1 MPTILQI
8 NVVANWGST
17 GRIAEQL
24 GKAVIK
30 EGWSSY
36 IAYGRYDAKSESN
49 LVRIG
54 SSFESRIHYHLSKIT
69 DRHGLFSSLATWRF
83 IRKVKAIKPDIVHLH
98 NIHGSYLNYRL
109 LFKYLKKSDIPVV
122 WTFHD
127 CWPIT
132 GHCTHFVSA
141 DCQKWQTQ
149 CHHCPLLGVYP
160 RAKVDNSRSNYRLK
174 KKVFTSL
181 QDKLNIVSVSQWL
194 ADTVAQSFFIE
205 SDVRQHMIYNG
216 VDTSVFS
223 PQLSA
228 TKAQLGLPDKKI
240 LIAVASSWTLQ
251 KGLKDLFELS
261 TMFPDGYQLVI
272 IGLHPKQIEELPSNI
287 IGLPCIDS
295 VEQLARYYSVAD
307 VVLNLSRAETF
318 GLTTVEGLS
327 CGTPSIVYNATASP
341 ELVRGEKVGR
351 IIEQRDLPGVVNAVE
366 ELCAENREE
375 MRKRCREY
383 AVAHFDK
390 DMNYKRYIDL
400 YKQLLNK

>member
-8 NVVANWGST
+8 NVTANVGST

-24 GKAVIK
+24 GKAAMA

-36 IAYGRYDAKSESN
+36 IAYGRYSAQSESN

-54 SSFESRIHYHLSKIT
+54 SPLETRIHYHLSKLL
-69 DRHGLFSSLATWRF
+69 DRHGLFSSIATLRF
-83 IRKVKAIKPDIVHLH
+83 IRQIKKIKPDIIHLH
-98 NIHGSYLNYRL
+98 NIHGSYLNYLL
-109 LFKYLKKSDIPVV
+109 LFNYLKRSAMPVV

-132 GHCTHFVSA
+132 GHCAHFASA
-141 DCQKWQTQ
+141 DCQKWQTL
-149 CHHCPLLGVYP
+149 CHHCPLLDVYP

-194 ADTVAQSFFIE
+194 ADIVAQSFFIE

-240 LIAVASSWTLQ
+240 LLAVASSWTPE
-251 KGLKDLFELS
+251 KGLGHLFELS
-261 TMFPDGYQLVI
+261 TMLSDDYQLVI
-272 IGLHPKQIEELPSNI
+272 IGLSPMQIEELPSNI
-287 IGLPCIDS
+287 IGLPCTES

-307 VVLNLSRAETF
+307 VVLNLSGAETF

-341 ELVRGEKVGR
+341 ELIRNEKVGR
-351 IIEQRDLPGVVNAVE
+351 VIKLGDLQGVISAIE
-366 ELCAENREE
+366 ELRSEDRDE
-375 MRKRCREY
+375 MRRCCREY

-390 DMNYKRYIDL
+390 DMNYKKYIDL
-400 YKQLLNK
+400 YKQLINR

>member
-1 MPTILQI
+1 MPIILQI

-17 GRIAEQL
+17 GRIAEQI
-24 GKAVIK
+24 GKAAMA

-194 ADTVAQSFFIE
+194 ADIVAQSFFIE

-251 KGLKDLFELS
+251 KGLNDLFELS

-272 IGLHPKQIEELPSNI
+272 IGLNPKQIEELPSNI
-287 IGLPCIDS
+287 IGHPCTES

-351 IIEQRDLPGVVNAVE
+351 IIELGDLQGVVDAVE
-366 ELCAENREE
+366 ELCAEDREE

-383 AVAHFDK
+383 AVTHFDK
-390 DMNYKRYIDL
+390 EMNHKRYIDL

>member
-8 NVVANWGST
+8 NVTANVGST

-24 GKAVIK
+24 GKAAMA

-36 IAYGRYDAKSESN
+36 IAYGRYSAQSESN

-54 SSFESRIHYHLSKIT
+54 SPLETRIHYRLSKLL
-69 DRHGLFSSLATWRF
+69 DRHGLFSSIATLRF
-83 IRKVKAIKPDIVHLH
+83 IRQIKKIKPDIIHLH
-98 NIHGSYLNYRL
+98 NIHGSYLNYLL
-109 LFKYLKKSDIPVV
+109 LFNYLKRSAMPVV

-132 GHCTHFVSA
+132 GHCAHFASA
-141 DCQKWQTQ
+141 DCQKWQTL

-181 QDKLNIVSVSQWL
+181 QDNLNIVTVSQWL
-194 ADTVAQSFFIE
+194 ASVVAESFFAKGNA
-205 SDVRQHMIYNG
+205 RQHMIYNG

-223 PQLSA
+223 PQLSV
-228 TKAQLGLPDKKI
+228 TKVQLGLPDKKI
-240 LIAVASSWTLQ
+240 LLAVASSWTPE
-251 KGLKDLFELS
+251 KGLGHLFELS
-261 TMFPDGYQLVI
+261 TMLSDDYQLVI
-272 IGLHPKQIEELPSNI
+272 IGLSPMQIEELSSNI
-287 IGLPCIDS
+287 IGLPCTES

-307 VVLNLSRAETF
+307 VVLNLSVAETF

-341 ELVRGEKVGR
+341 ELIRNEKVGR
-351 IIEQRDLPGVVNAVE
+351 VIKLGDLQGVISAIE
-366 ELCAENREE
+366 ELCSEDRDE
-375 MRKRCREY
+375 MRRCCREY

-390 DMNYKRYIDL
+390 DMNYKKYIDL
-400 YKQLLNK
+400 YKQLINR